1 MPQSFII
8 FLQNQNWSVIVD
20 FRAIFRFFSILRF
33 TISRAR
39 FWESKFQ
46 IDQTRLVCPKIE
58 PTSFSSLV
66 SKLVFS
72 TQLNKMLPSEKGFG
86 HYKCVFREFFF
97 GCWGHFDAKNSFFEY
112 FRWFL
117 MIFDDF
123 TRSQLFGSVSRA
135 CAGAQESKK
144 IEIAKNELK
153 HPQTIIECH
162 TKVFKVRLSDL
173 GCHMSQSI
181 FLDFRG
187 FWGVFGGNM

>member
-1 MPQSFII
+1 
-8 FLQNQNWSVIVD
+8 
-20 FRAIFRFFSILRF
+20 
-33 TISRAR
+33 
-39 FWESKFQ
+39 
-46 IDQTRLVCPKIE
+46 
-58 PTSFSSLV
+58 
-66 SKLVFS
+66 
-72 TQLNKMLPSEKGFG
+72 
-86 HYKCVFREFFF
+86 
-97 GCWGHFDAKNSFFEY
+97 
-112 FRWFL
+112 

-135 CAGAQESKK
+135 CTGAQESKK

-187 FWGVFGGNM
+187 FWVVFGGNMQYMTYMSTSNVLACI